1 MKIFILFFF
10 MTQLCLSVEY
20 LSELR
25 VDYSLQNYQENY
37 WYYKGI
43 IGLRHDGE
51 DFYTEFSLIGEEGAD
66 PAIDLYRGYLE
77 YYIDDLTLSAGRQT
91 ISWGHSYIFNL
102 SDVFNQI
109 DIEDPKSDKRG
120 LDSIRFK
127 YSLSDM
133 SRLELI
139 GFKSDEKDENFA
151 GRYTFLIDDF
161 EVMMNYFYITV
172 PSPITNKIEKN
183 ERIVL
188 EVKGDMIVGVWG
200 QISYD
205 RYETDDLYTLVTGID
220 YNFDLYQKNVYTA
233 LEGFYNKE
241 GGGTYFTYNLRINE
255 SFEFYQGCLLIGDGV
270 YLNTTLN
277 YIYNDYMNF
286 EFTYNYYHNFEK
298 YGYLTE
304 DNKELTSEIV
314 FRTKMFF

>member
-10 MTQLCLSVEY
+10 ITQLCFSIDYFL
-20 LSELR
+20 ELR
-25 VDYSLQNYQENY
+25 GDYSLQNYEENY

-43 IGLRHDGE
+43 AGLRHEGE
-51 DFYTEFSLIGEEGAD
+51 NFYTELSLIGEEGAD
-66 PAIDLYRGYLE
+66 PSVDLYRGYLE

-91 ISWGHSYIFNL
+91 ISWGHGYIFNF
-102 SDVFNQI
+102 SDVFNEI

-120 LDSIRFK
+120 VDSIRFK

-133 SRLELI
+133 SRLEFI
-139 GFKSDEKDENFA
+139 GFKTDEKDENFA

-161 EVMMNYFYITV
+161 EVMMNYFHIAQ
-172 PSPITNKIEKN
+172 PSPITGKIEKN

-188 EVKGDMIVGVWG
+188 ETKGDLIIGVWG

-205 RYETDDLYTLVTGID
+205 KYETDDLYTLVAGID
-220 YNFDLYQKNVYTA
+220 YNFNLYQKNVYTA
-233 LEGFYNKE
+233 MEGFYNKE

-255 SFEFYQGCLLIGDGV
+255 SFEFYQGCLLIDDGG

-277 YIYNDYMNF
+277 YIYNDYVNF
-286 EFTYNYYHNFEK
+286 EFAYNYYHNFEK
-298 YGYLTE
+298 YGYLTK
-304 DNKELTSEIV
+304 DNKELTNEIV